1 MKHSENFEFSRAMR
15 RNRKEDQERKW
26 RVIMKIP
33 ESPEGD
39 FRISDSIC
47 PVGTQLV
54 LYDYTVQYI
63 AVIMEVYFIG
73 CTV

>member
-1 MKHSENFEFSRAMR
+1 MG

-39 FRISDSIC
+39 FRISDGIC
-47 PVGTQLV
+47 PVGAQLV

-63 AVIMEVYFIG
+63 AVIMEVYFIDR
-73 CTV
+73 TV